1 MNNKFSGSK
10 SNRRKNVIISL
21 IVVLAVAFCF
31 FIYSRLTTD
40 PNDSKLSVSFAY
52 IIMRYVLLAL
62 APVVFLLYLARLIK
76 SDHFLFVL
84 TAVANM
90 AIGVTTVILYLI
102 DRSDLQWLHQC
113 LINLLIGF
121 LLLVVIY
128 FPFKQ
133 VR

>member
-1 MNNKFSGSK
+1 MNDKSSGSK

-31 FIYSRLTTD
+31 FFYSRLTTYQ
-40 PNDSKLSVSFAY
+40 SETKLSVSFTY
-52 IIMRYVLLAL
+52 IMMRYVLLAL
-62 APVVFLLYLARLIK
+62 APVVFLLYIARLIK
-76 SDHFLFVL
+76 SDHLLFIL

-90 AIGVTTVILYLI
+90 AIGVTAVSLYLI

-128 FPFKQ
+128 FPF
-133 VR
+133 